1 MSAMTGVTP
10 GTGPS
15 APRRSHARTNRARI
29 LAAARTELSRDPD
42 ASIED
47 IARAAGVVRRT
58 LYGHFA
64 NRQAL
69 VAALAEEAQQ
79 ALEEAFGQVRRPE
92 ADPAEAMARLTLAA
106 WAVGDRYRMLI
117 SLGGRDLGEQAVRAI
132 LAPAREEVIGYL
144 GRGQQEGLFADH
156 LPAPVLAQA
165 LEAMLLTLI
174 ETNTTSG
181 WTDSTGE
188 AAATACLIASGV
200 APQSAA
206 EYAKAARKDNHRPAR

>member
-1 MSAMTGVTP
+1 MDGMTGVTP
-10 GTGPS
+10 S
-15 APRRSHARTNRARI
+15 AGSSPPRRSHARTNRARI
-29 LAAARTELSRDPD
+29 LAAARKELSHDAD
-42 ASIED
+42 ASLED

-69 VAALAEEAQQ
+69 VAALAEEARQ
-79 ALEEAFGQVRRPE
+79 ALEEAFIQVRWPE
-92 ADPAEAMARLTLAA
+92 SDPAEAMARLTLAA

-117 SLGGRDLGEQAVRAI
+117 SLGRRDLGEQAVRAI

-144 GRGQQEGLFADH
+144 SRGQQEGLFADH

-188 AAATACLIASGV
+188 AAATASLIAIGL
-200 APQSAA
+200 APETAA
-206 EYAKAARKDNHRPAR
+206 QYVKAARKDNHRPAR